1 MLKVHVDAVNHSP
14 EVWRM
19 GVIKLDAYVL
29 VLRGKDCLTFL
40 DGLST
45 NKVDGNCTTVFTT
58 QNAKVIDMVDVIDK
72 GNFIALVGYMP
83 YKETLL
89 NHISNRILGQD
100 VSIGDASV
108 NNSVFLSTE
117 DIEVVDDITKVKTS
131 RGYLVVTPKSL
142 ELEETM
148 TVEEFDN
155 YRVKNLIPYQG
166 REITPKDHPLACGL
180 GEFVHEAKGCYIGQE
195 SLVRMRSRGR
205 QGKKLV
211 RLANPVENPT
221 TIGKTHSLCIVRD
234 K

>member
-1 MLKVHVDAVNHSP
+1 MENGCHKTL
-14 EVWRM
+14 E
-19 GVIKLDAYVL
+19 AYVL
-29 VLRGKDCLTFL
+29 VLRGKDCLSFL

-45 NKVDGNCTTVFTT
+45 NKVDGTCTTVFTT

-72 GNFIALVGYMP
+72 GNFVALVGYMP

-108 NNSVFLSTE
+108 NNSVFFSTE

-131 RGYLVVTPKSL
+131 RGYLFVTPKSL

-166 REITPKDHPLACGL
+166 RNYPK
-180 GEFVHEAKGCYIGQE
+180 
-195 SLVRMRSRGR
+195 RSSAGMW
-205 QGKKLV
+205 
-211 RLANPVENPT
+211 T
-221 TIGKTHSLCIVRD
+221 W
-234 K
+234 